1 MKKLRSLWKDFL
13 KKGFAILT
21 IFMMLGQLGQGAIT
35 AFANELAVGDNG
47 ALDVTL
53 MYGDK
58 QNHPDGMSYYTG
70 DTMSGYIQITPK
82 NLTTDINE
90 VTVTLKVPGKYL
102 REVSFPDFDSASEHD
117 KPTVTKVGDDY
128 QVTLHFNNY
137 QKSEV
142 LTLPFIG
149 KFKVGY
155 APTNYSLDITGTL
168 NINGQEAKLNDI
180 IWKPKYNDYRL
191 TKYINQNLNEA
202 MSKDYAE
209 AMPGVVKGADGKNY
223 IETPS
228 SVPFAFQ
235 LEGMQ
240 GQYGG
245 QYRQLE
251 SVTLTDKLP
260 TYTDK
265 NGNTRTAVLDTAKS
279 EGWVDNGDG
288 TVSKT
293 FTADANDN
301 PAAYHQEF
309 MAKIKNT
316 SYLYLKFPDLVLEKD
331 QTLKDV
337 LSKDLTNTGSVVG
350 IPANRGEGEPD
361 ITAEDSL
368 IFRLTSRDLEGAGS
382 FAKKADGDVYDST
395 EYKAAN
401 YKWIIAFDN
410 KTPSPQKNFV
420 FYDETVDSRLKFT
433 KIDYARLMQGNYG
446 NGEFVSK
453 YVKRLILT
461 LDDGSKKEIQPETD
475 KDGNGLIDLTKY
487 GTVVGWRMEMKDDFV
502 LQSGQ
507 GIRLNTYTSF
517 KDPEKTRY
525 DENDATK
532 NEFKNTGRVTYQT
545 QSNVAKDQTSN
556 WTFKLI
562 PLKESFEISKTT
574 DYNDVRY
581 TDGEN
586 IRFGLMATKVVLDPD
601 KDYGD
606 LRIIDLYDPNTLKVD
621 YKDFERN
628 LASNEKGMKFLKSYD
643 VIENY
648 HNSGRTALI
657 MHLDQKEFIKASLK
671 DLNRVRLPFIV
682 ADLKGKDDGGTFTNK
697 VYVAGNGIHDLENA
711 NPDRVT
717 EDVYDLNGN
726 GSTTDK
732 IPYAQSNY
740 TIVAAEGIYARK
752 YIAKNDDLSDA
763 SIVTRTFKPG
773 ETFNYKLTIK
783 NNTDKAVE
791 DGVVYDV
798 LPKVKDVN
806 TLDGSGRMTEYTVSL
821 RGPVTAPEGWT
832 VYYTTDTGVTTDT
845 MAQAADKDIWTTAVA
860 DYSQVTGI
868 KLVANAGTTI
878 PARGEAS
885 FGVPVVN
892 PIELTDEVKA
902 LMQKRTKDNED
913 NGGRSGVVQA
923 HNQFGYKA
931 KGHEGNRES
940 NTVTA
945 QIFSAA
951 FQVKKVD
958 KDDPKKVLEGAEFT
972 LTDANGAV
980 VATATSDKKGE
991 LSFNTLTEGT
1001 YTLKETKAPEN
1012 YKLDET
1018 EHAVVVTYDADKQI
1032 YHVTVDGKAVGSKA
1046 VPVEIANEADIKYID
1061 LEASKV
1067 WDDQDNQEGLR
1078 PASVE
1083 FQLYKNG
1090 KAQGKPVT
1098 VSAATDWKAHFT
1110 NLPDKDSDGKL
1121 NTYTVKEVKVP
1132 THYTVDTEEASF
1144 TDGKATI
1151 TNKRTPET
1159 TTVTVKK
1166 VWDDAQNQDGLRP
1179 STIKVHLLAN
1189 GTEVQA
1195 LDLTGEGDEWTH
1207 TFSDLPVY
1215 KDGQKVVYTVTE
1227 DKVDNYTTKIDGTTI
1242 TNTYKPGKTSLTV
1255 TKNWKDANN
1264 QDGLRPKTIKV
1275 QLYAGDQ
1282 KVGKAVEL
1290 SADNKWTHT
1299 FSNLDEKKAGQV
1311 INYTV
1316 KEIDVPEGYTQAV
1329 EASNPGQVVVTNT
1342 HEPEKTKV
1350 EVSKKWEDGD
1360 NQDGLR
1366 PASIQVQLYKDGL
1379 ATDQVLELSAANDW
1393 KGAFENLDAKAA
1405 GKAIT
1410 YTVKEVAVPDGY
1422 KVTVNDKDKANANVV
1437 LTNTHEPALTEMK
1450 VTKKW
1455 EDANDQDGL
1464 RPKSIKVQL
1473 YAGDEKV
1480 GDPVELSADNQW
1492 THTFSK
1498 LAEKKAGQAISYRVE
1513 EVSVPEGYQVS
1524 ADTSDVAHTI
1534 LTNTHTPAVI
1544 DIPVT
1549 KIWNDQ
1555 DNQDGLRPA
1564 SIVVN
1569 LLANGEKVAQ
1579 KELTNATDWK
1589 ESFTGLPK
1597 FKDGKEIVYTL
1608 QEEKVAEYTT
1618 TIDQAAYTI
1627 TNTHAPGKT
1636 SVTVT
1641 KKWDD
1646 ENDKD
1651 GIRPKSI
1658 RVQLYANDQKVGQE
1672 VELSA
1677 ENKWTHT
1684 FADLDEK
1691 ANGNT
1696 ITYTVREVSVP
1707 KGYEARNDE
1716 DGKGNVVITNK
1727 HVPKETPKQPTPPS
1741 SSEPKKPGQPEPK
1754 KPSQPEPKKPGKILG
1769 FLPNT
1774 GTTISII
1781 SLVLAFVLASIAA
1794 YILKKK
1800 KK

>member
-1 MKKLRSLWKDFL
+1 MKKMSSLWKIFL

-21 IFMMLGQLGQGAIT
+21 ILMMLGQIGQGAMT

-53 MYGDK
+53 LYGDK
-58 QNHPDGMSYYTG
+58 QDHSDGMSYYTG

-90 VTVTLKVPGKYL
+90 VTVTLNVPGKYL
-102 REVSFPDFDSASEHD
+102 REVSIPDFNSASEHD

-168 NINGQEAKLNDI
+168 NINGQETKLNDI

-209 AMPGVVKGADGKNY
+209 AMPGVVKGADGKSY
-223 IETPS
+223 IETPT
-228 SVPFAFQ
+228 SVPFAFV
-235 LEGMQ
+235 LDGMQ

-251 SVTLTDKLP
+251 SVRLTDKLP

-265 NGNTRTAVLDTAKS
+265 SGKTRTAVLDTAKS

-293 FTADANDN
+293 FTADENGN

-316 SYLYLKFPDLVLEKD
+316 SYLYLKFPDLALEKD

-337 LSKDLTNTGSVVG
+337 LSKDLTNSGSIVG
-350 IPANRGEGEPD
+350 IPAERGEGEAD

-382 FAKKADGDVYDST
+382 FAKRAEGDVYDST

-401 YKWIIAFDN
+401 YKWNLNFDN
-410 KTPSPQKNFV
+410 NTPSPQKNFV
-420 FYDETVDSRLKFT
+420 IYDETVDSRLKFT
-433 KIDYARLMQGNYG
+433 KIDYGRLMQGNYG
-446 NGEFVSK
+446 IGEYISK
-453 YVKRLILT
+453 YVKRIILT
-461 LDDGSKKEIQPETD
+461 LEDGSQKEVQPETD

-502 LQSGQ
+502 LKSGQ
-507 GIRLNTYTSF
+507 GIRLNSYTSF
-517 KDPEKTRY
+517 KDPENTRY

-532 NEFKNTGRVTYQT
+532 NVYKNTGRITYKT
-545 QSNVAKDQTSN
+545 QSDVAKDQSAD

-574 DYNDVRY
+574 DYNDVQY
-581 TDGEN
+581 TDGN
-586 IRFGLMATKVVLDPD
+586 TIRFGLVATKVILDPD
-601 KDYGD
+601 KNYGD
-606 LRIIDLYDPNTLKVD
+606 LRVIDLYDPNTLDVD
-621 YKDFERN
+621 FKDLNRY
-628 LASNEKGMKFLKSYD
+628 LASSNGMTSFKSYD
-643 VIENY
+643 VVENY
-648 HNSGRTALI
+648 HNSGRTAI
-657 MHLDQKEFIKASLK
+657 VMHFDQKEFIKASLEK
-671 DLNRVRLPFIV
+671 NGQVRLPFIY
-682 ADLKGKDDGGTFTNK
+682 AKLKGKDDGGTFTNK
-697 VYVAGNGIHDLENA
+697 LYVAGDGIHDLENA
-711 NPDRVT
+711 NPNRVT

-763 SIVTRTFKPG
+763 STVTRTFKPG

-783 NNTDKAVE
+783 NNTDKPVE
-791 DGVVYDV
+791 DGIIYDI

-832 VYYTTDTGVTTDT
+832 VYYTTDTSVTTDT
-845 MAQAADKDIWTTAVA
+845 MAQAADKDIWTTTVT

-868 KLVANAGTTI
+868 KLVANAGTMI
-878 PARGEAS
+878 SARGEAS

-892 PIELTDEVKA
+892 PSELTDEVKA
-902 LMQKRTKDNED
+902 LMKERTKDNED

-980 VATATSDKKGE
+980 VATATSDKNGE

-1001 YTLKETKAPEN
+1001 YTLKETKAPAN

-1018 EHAVVVTYDADKQI
+1018 EHAVVVAYDADKQI
-1032 YHVTVDGKAVGSKA
+1032 YHVTVDGKSVGSKA
-1046 VPVEIANEADIKYID
+1046 VPVEIANEVDIKYLD

-1090 KAQGKPVT
+1090 KAQGKPVA
-1098 VSAATDWKAHFT
+1098 VSATTDWKAHFT

-1121 NTYTVKEVKVP
+1121 ITYTVKEVKVP

-1179 STIKVHLLAN
+1179 TTIKVHLLAN
-1189 GTEVQA
+1189 GTEMQA

-1207 TFSDLPVY
+1207 TFTDLPVY

-1264 QDGLRPKTIKV
+1264 QDGLRSKSIKV

-1290 SADNKWTHT
+1290 SADNQWTHT

-1329 EASNPGQVVVTNT
+1329 EATNPGQVVVTNT

-1360 NQDGLR
+1360 NQDGIR
-1366 PASIQVQLYKDGL
+1366 PANIQVQLYKDGL
-1379 ATDQVLELSAANDW
+1379 ATDQVVELSAANDW

-1405 GKAIT
+1405 GKAIA

-1422 KVTVNDKDKANANVV
+1422 KVTVNDKDKANVV
-1437 LTNTHEPALTEMK
+1437 LTNTHEPATTEMK

-1513 EVSVPEGYQVS
+1513 EVAVPKGYQVT
-1524 ADTSDVAHTI
+1524 ADTSDPAHTI
-1534 LTNTHTPAVI
+1534 LTNTHTPEVI

-1555 DNQDGLRPA
+1555 DNQDGLRPER
-1564 SIVVN
+1564 IVVH
-1569 LLANGEKVAQ
+1569 LLANGGEVAQ

-1589 ESFTGLPK
+1589 ETFTGLPK

-1608 QEEKVAEYTT
+1608 QEEEVKKYTQA
-1618 TIDQAAYTI
+1618 IDQTTYTI
-1627 TNTHAPGKT
+1627 TNTHAPGKK
-1636 SVTVT
+1636 SISVT

-1651 GIRPKSI
+1651 GLRPKSVQ
-1658 RVQLYANDQKVGQE
+1658 VQLYADDKEVGDP

-1677 ENKWTHT
+1677 DNKWTHI

-1696 ITYTVREVSVP
+1696 ITYTVREVNVP
-1707 KGYEARNDE
+1707 KGYEVIKAE
-1716 DGKGNVVITNK
+1716 DGQGNVVITNK
-1727 HVPKETPKQPTPPS
+1727 HVPKQPTPPS
-1741 SSEPKKPGQPEPK
+1741 SPEPK
-1754 KPSQPEPKKPGKILG
+1754 NPSQPEPKKPGKILG

>member
-102 REVSFPDFDSASEHD
+102 REVSFPDFNSASEHD

-191 TKYINQNLNEA
+191 TKYINQNLNEV

-240 GQYGG
+240 GQYEG

-251 SVTLTDKLP
+251 SATITDKLP

-293 FTADANDN
+293 FTAVANDN
-301 PAAYHQEF
+301 PATYHIDLMTQ
-309 MAKIKNT
+309 IKNS

-337 LSKDLTNTGSVVG
+337 LSKDLTNAGSVVG

-574 DYNDVRY
+574 DYNNVRY
-581 TDGEN
+581 TDGQN

-763 SIVTRTFKPG
+763 STVTRTFKPG

-783 NNTDKAVE
+783 NNTDKPVE
-791 DGVVYDV
+791 DGVIYDI

-832 VYYTTDTGVTTDT
+832 VYYTTDTSVTTDT
-845 MAQAADKDIWTTAVA
+845 MAQAADKDIWTTAVS

>member
-58 QNHPDGMSYYTG
+58 QDHPGGMSYYTG

-90 VTVTLKVPGKYL
+90 VTVTLNIPGKYL
-102 REVSFPDFDSASEHD
+102 REVSIPDFNSASAHD

-128 QVTLHFNNY
+128 QVTLRFNNY

-149 KFKVGY
+149 KFKLGY

-168 NINGQEAKLNDI
+168 NINGQETKLNDI

-240 GQYGG
+240 GQYEG

-251 SVTLTDKLP
+251 SATITDKLP

-293 FTADANDN
+293 FTAVANDN
-301 PAAYHQEF
+301 PATYHIDLMTQ
-309 MAKIKNT
+309 IKNS

-337 LSKDLTNTGSVVG
+337 LSKDLTNAGSVVG

-461 LDDGSKKEIQPETD
+461 LDDGSKKKIQPETD

-574 DYNDVRY
+574 DYNNVRY
-581 TDGEN
+581 TDGQN

-806 TLDGSGRMTEYTVSL
+806 TLDGSGRMTEYTVIL

-868 KLVANAGTTI
+868 KLVANAATTI

-892 PIELTDEVKA
+892 PSELTDEVKA

-913 NGGRSGVVQA
+913 NGGRSGLVQA

-945 QIFSAA
+945 QIFSAV
-951 FQVKKVD
+951 FHVKKVD

-980 VATATSDKKGE
+980 VATASSDKNGE

-1001 YTLKETKAPEN
+1001 YTLKETKAPAN

-1018 EHAVVVTYDADKQI
+1018 EHAVVVAYDADKQI
-1032 YHVTVDGKAVGSKA
+1032 YHVTVDGQAVGSKA
-1046 VPVEIANEADIKYID
+1046 VPVEIANEVDIKYLD

-1090 KAQGKPVT
+1090 KAQGKPVA

-1121 NTYTVKEVKVP
+1121 ITYTVKEVKVP

-1151 TNKRTPET
+1151 TNKRIPET

-1166 VWDDAQNQDGLRP
+1166 VWDDGQNQDGLRP
-1179 STIKVHLLAN
+1179 TTIKVHLLAN

-1207 TFSDLPVY
+1207 TFTDLPVY

-1255 TKNWKDANN
+1255 TKNWKDAND
-1264 QDGLRPKTIKV
+1264 QDGLRPKSIKV

-1290 SADNKWTHT
+1290 SADNQWTHT

-1329 EASNPGQVVVTNT
+1329 EATNPGQVVVTNT

-1379 ATDQVLELSAANDW
+1379 PTDQVLELSAANDW

-1405 GKAIT
+1405 GKAIA
-1410 YTVKEVAVPDGY
+1410 YTVKEVTVPDGY
-1422 KVTVNDKDKANANVV
+1422 KVTVNDKDKANVV

-1455 EDANDQDGL
+1455 EDANNQDGL

-1492 THTFSK
+1492 THTFTK

-1513 EVSVPEGYQVS
+1513 EVDVPKDYQVS
-1524 ADTSDVAHTI
+1524 ADTSDAAHTI

-1549 KIWNDQ
+1549 KIWNDH
-1555 DNQDGLRPA
+1555 DNQDGLRPDR
-1564 SIVVN
+1564 IVVH
-1569 LLANGEKVAQ
+1569 LLANGDPVAQ

-1589 ESFTGLPK
+1589 ENFTGLPK

-1727 HVPKETPKQPTPPS
+1727 HVPKETPKQPTPQS

>member
-58 QNHPDGMSYYTG
+58 QDHPGGMSYYTG

-90 VTVTLKVPGKYL
+90 VTVTLNIPGKYL
-102 REVSFPDFDSASEHD
+102 REVSIPDFNSASAHD

-128 QVTLHFNNY
+128 QVTLRFNNY

-149 KFKVGY
+149 KFKLGY

-168 NINGQEAKLNDI
+168 NINGQETKLNDI

-240 GQYGG
+240 GQYEG

-251 SVTLTDKLP
+251 SATITDKLP

-293 FTADANDN
+293 FTAVANDN
-301 PAAYHQEF
+301 PATYHIDLMTQ
-309 MAKIKNT
+309 IKNS

-337 LSKDLTNTGSVVG
+337 LSKDLTNAGSVVG

-461 LDDGSKKEIQPETD
+461 LDDGSKKKIQPETD

-574 DYNDVRY
+574 DYNNVRY
-581 TDGEN
+581 TDGQN

-868 KLVANAGTTI
+868 KLVAKAGTTI

-892 PIELTDEVKA
+892 PSELTDEVKA

-913 NGGRSGVVQA
+913 NGGRSGLVQA

-1032 YHVTVDGKAVGSKA
+1032 YHVTVDGQAVGSKA

-1061 LEASKV
+1061 LETSKV

-1090 KAQGKPVT
+1090 KAQGKPVA
-1098 VSAATDWKAHFT
+1098 VSATTDWKAHFT
-1110 NLPDKDSDGKL
+1110 NLPDKGSDGKL
-1121 NTYTVKEVKVP
+1121 ITYTVKEVKVP

-1179 STIKVHLLAN
+1179 TTIKVHLLAN
-1189 GTEVQA
+1189 GKEVQSI
-1195 LDLTGEGDEWTH
+1195 DLAGQGNEWNY
-1207 TFSDLPVY
+1207 TFTDLPVY

-1242 TNTYKPGKTSLTV
+1242 TNSYKPGKTSLTV
-1255 TKNWKDANN
+1255 TKNWEDANN
-1264 QDGLRPKTIKV
+1264 QDGLRPKAIKV
-1275 QLYAGDQ
+1275 QLYAGDE
-1282 KVGKAVEL
+1282 KVGQAVEL

-1316 KEIDVPEGYTQAV
+1316 KEIDVPQGYTQAV
-1329 EASNPGQVVVTNT
+1329 EATNPGQVVVTNT
-1342 HEPEKTKV
+1342 HAPEKTKV
-1350 EVSKKWEDGD
+1350 EVSKKWEDAD

-1366 PASIQVQLYKDGL
+1366 PASIQVQLYKDGVP
-1379 ATDQVLELSAANDW
+1379 TDQVLELSAANDW
-1393 KGAFENLDAKAA
+1393 KGAFENLDAKAT
-1405 GKAIT
+1405 GKAVT

-1422 KVTVNDKDKANANVV
+1422 KVTVNDKDKANVV

-1455 EDANDQDGL
+1455 DDANDQDGL

-1498 LAEKKAGQAISYRVE
+1498 LPEKKAGQAISYRVE
-1513 EVSVPEGYQVS
+1513 EV
-1524 ADTSDVAHTI
+1524 
-1534 LTNTHTPAVI
+1534 
-1544 DIPVT
+1544 
-1549 KIWNDQ
+1549 
-1555 DNQDGLRPA
+1555 
-1564 SIVVN
+1564 
-1569 LLANGEKVAQ
+1569 
-1579 KELTNATDWK
+1579 
-1589 ESFTGLPK
+1589 
-1597 FKDGKEIVYTL
+1597 
-1608 QEEKVAEYTT
+1608 
-1618 TIDQAAYTI
+1618 
-1627 TNTHAPGKT
+1627 
-1636 SVTVT
+1636 
-1641 KKWDD
+1641 
-1646 ENDKD
+1646 
-1651 GIRPKSI
+1651 
-1658 RVQLYANDQKVGQE
+1658 
-1672 VELSA
+1672 
-1677 ENKWTHT
+1677 
-1684 FADLDEK
+1684 DL
-1691 ANGNT
+1691 
-1696 ITYTVREVSVP
+1696 P

-1716 DGKGNVVITNK
+1716 DGKGNVVIINK

>member
-102 REVSFPDFDSASEHD
+102 REVSFPDFNSASEHD

-293 FTADANDN
+293 FTADANGN

-337 LSKDLTNTGSVVG
+337 LSKDLTNSGSIVG

-410 KTPSPQKNFV
+410 KTPSTQKNFV

-446 NGEFVSK
+446 IGEYISK
-453 YVKRLILT
+453 YVKRIILT
-461 LDDGSKKEIQPETD
+461 LEDGSQKEVQPETD
-475 KDGNGLIDLTKY
+475 KDDNGFIDLTKY

-502 LQSGQ
+502 LKSGQ

-545 QSNVAKDQTSN
+545 QSNIAKDQTSD

-657 MHLDQKEFIKASLK
+657 MHLDQKEFIKASLQ

-726 GSTTDK
+726 GLTTDK

-845 MAQAADKDIWTTAVA
+845 MAQAADKDIWTTAVS

-892 PIELTDEVKA
+892 PSELTDEVKA

-913 NGGRSGVVQA
+913 NGGRSGLVQA

-991 LSFNTLTEGT
+991 LSFNTLTEGI

-1032 YHVTVDGKAVGSKA
+1032 YHVTVDGKSVGSKA
-1046 VPVEIANEADIKYID
+1046 VPVEIANEADIKYLD

-1207 TFSDLPVY
+1207 TFTDLPVY

-1329 EASNPGQVVVTNT
+1329 EATNPGQVVVTNT

-1455 EDANDQDGL
+1455 DDANDQDGL

-1473 YAGDEKV
+1473 YANDEKV
-1480 GDPVELSADNQW
+1480 GDPVQLSADNQW

>member
-102 REVSFPDFDSASEHD
+102 REVSFPDFNSASEHD

-293 FTADANDN
+293 FTADANGN

-337 LSKDLTNTGSVVG
+337 LSKDLTNSGSIVG

-410 KTPSPQKNFV
+410 KTPSTQKNFV

-446 NGEFVSK
+446 IGEYISK
-453 YVKRLILT
+453 YVKRIILT
-461 LDDGSKKEIQPETD
+461 LEDGSQKEVQPETD
-475 KDGNGLIDLTKY
+475 KDGNGFIDLTKY

-502 LQSGQ
+502 LKSGQ
-507 GIRLNTYTSF
+507 GIRFNTYTSF

-545 QSNVAKDQTSN
+545 QSNLAKDQTSD

-657 MHLDQKEFIKASLK
+657 MHLDQKEFIKASLQ

-892 PIELTDEVKA
+892 PSELTDEVKA

-913 NGGRSGVVQA
+913 NGGRSGLVQA

-951 FQVKKVD
+951 FHVKKVD

-991 LSFNTLTEGT
+991 LSFNTLTEGI

-1032 YHVTVDGKAVGSKA
+1032 YHVTVDGKSVGSKA
-1046 VPVEIANEADIKYID
+1046 VPVEIANEADIKYLD

-1179 STIKVHLLAN
+1179 
-1189 GTEVQA
+1189 
-1195 LDLTGEGDEWTH
+1195 
-1207 TFSDLPVY
+1207 
-1215 KDGQKVVYTVTE
+1215 
-1227 DKVDNYTTKIDGTTI
+1227 
-1242 TNTYKPGKTSLTV
+1242 
-1255 TKNWKDANN
+1255 
-1264 QDGLRPKTIKV
+1264 KTIKV

-1329 EASNPGQVVVTNT
+1329 EATNPGQVVVTNT

-1360 NQDGLR
+1360 DQDGLR

-1379 ATDQVLELSAANDW
+1379 PTDQVLELSAANDW

-1405 GKAIT
+1405 GKAIA
-1410 YTVKEVAVPDGY
+1410 YTVKEVTVPDGY
-1422 KVTVNDKDKANANVV
+1422 KVTVNDKDKANVV

-1455 EDANDQDGL
+1455 EDANNQDGL

-1513 EVSVPEGYQVS
+1513 EVSVPEGYQVT
-1524 ADTSDVAHTI
+1524 ADTSDAAHTI

-1658 RVQLYANDQKVGQE
+1658 RIQLYANDQKVGQE

-1781 SLVLAFVLASIAA
+1781 SLVLAFFLASIAA